1 MRVFL
6 GILAISCICIGSFIL
21 LLDGLSLL
29 DMTMPLLLQHGIQS
43 DLSNQAEGVIRS
55 TIGLGLVVIGSALG
69 WLRTVVSRKPK
80 GLE

>member
-6 GILAISCICIGSFIL
+6 GILAISCICTGLCIL
-21 LLDGLSLL
+21 LLDVLSLF
-29 DMTMPLLLQHGIQS
+29 DMKITLLLQHGIQS

-55 TIGLGLVVIGSALG
+55 TIGLMLIIIGSALG

-80 GLE
+80 GLK